1 MSADVVQTRLG
12 PIECGHESGGRP
24 VLVLHGTPGGVDAAG
39 LMAGFLPRPE
49 FSPIL
54 VSRPGYLGTE
64 LGDRR
69 TVDQQADLLV
79 ALLDE
84 LGIDRAALLSWSGG
98 GPVGYRIASR
108 HPDRVSALVAFAA
121 LSKNFAEP
129 PASLLDRVLFGTG
142 AGQWLLRTAGALLPK
157 AYITGALENEGDLSR
172 DRLRAQA
179 DAILADP
186 AQRAFMLALIP
197 TTARTGARKAG
208 CDNDFAQ
215 FAALGSLDLGS
226 ISAPT
231 LIVHGDADTDVPPE
245 HGTHAAAE
253 IPGARLR
260 TVEAGTHLCLYA
272 HPDAATVQREVADFL
287 RKAQ

>member
-1 MSADVVQTRLG
+1 MRSDVVRTRLG
-12 PIECGHESGGRP
+12 PIECAREGDGLP

-64 LGDRR
+64 LGARR
-69 TVDQQADLLV
+69 TVDEQADLLV

-98 GPVGYRIASR
+98 GPVGYRIAAR
-108 HPDRVSALVAFAA
+108 HPGRVRALVAFAA
-121 LSKNFAEP
+121 LSKGFAEP
-129 PASLLDRVLFGTG
+129 PAPLLDRVLFGTG
-142 AGQWLLRTAGALLPK
+142 VGQWLLRTAGALLPR
-157 AYITGALENEGDLSR
+157 AYVTGALDNEGNLSR
-172 DRLRAQA
+172 DQLRAQA
-179 DAILADP
+179 NAVLADP
-186 AQRAFMLALIP
+186 AQRAFLLSLIP

-208 CDNDFAQ
+208 CDNDFEQ
-215 FAALGSLDLGS
+215 FAAFDPHDLGS
-226 ISAPT
+226 IAAPT
-231 LIVHGDADTDVPPE
+231 LIVHGDADTDVPPD
-245 HGTHAAAE
+245 HGAHAAAA

-272 HPDAATVQREVADFL
+272 HPEAETVQREVTDFL
-287 RKAQ
+287 RTS